1 MYIIFKIDL
10 KLYNNGN
17 SYNIIIMTEVN
28 FDSLNLPI
36 PDIVKTYSDEKKR
49 EIFDY
54 LNDMSDLE
62 KVGYKI
68 AFNHLESSF
77 DIYRSNGFKQWKGKA

>member
-1 MYIIFKIDL
+1 
-10 KLYNNGN
+10 
-17 SYNIIIMTEVN
+17 MTEEVT

-36 PDIVKTYSDEKKR
+36 PDIVKSYSNEKKR

-54 LNDMSDLE
+54 LNDMTDIE
-62 KVGYKI
+62 KVGYVI

-77 DIYRSNGFKQWKGKA
+77 DIYRSNGFKHWNGKSKPNVALPK

>member
-1 MYIIFKIDL
+1 
-10 KLYNNGN
+10 
-17 SYNIIIMTEVN
+17 MTEVN

-36 PDIVKTYSDEKKR
+36 PDTVKTYSSEKKR

-54 LNDMSDLE
+54 LNDMSELE

-77 DIYRSNGFKQWKGKA
+77 DIYRSNGFKVWKGKS

>member
-1 MYIIFKIDL
+1 MQEEI
-10 KLYNNGN
+10 
-17 SYNIIIMTEVN
+17 N

-36 PDIVKTYSDEKKR
+36 PESIKTYSNEKKR

-54 LNDMSDLE
+54 LNNMTDME

-77 DIYRSNGFKQWKGKA
+77 DIYRSNGFKQYKGKSK